1 MQVSTIEQISRSR
14 AGFLLLSGVA
24 FAAWQLTEFH
34 QVQELLG
41 GSAFS
46 LIGSMALTLLILA
59 VVALLVPIFS
69 SPKISTEDE
78 LTRQNRR
85 RVFTWGYCLLISAT
99 VIALFIASNT
109 TLSAVDLLRAIL
121 IVGLSL
127 PLIAFAFFERETHD
141 DE

>member
-1 MQVSTIEQISRSR
+1 MSTINQISRGR
-14 AGFLLLSGVA
+14 AGFLLLLGIA

-34 QVQELLG
+34 HVQEKLS

-46 LIGSMALTLLILA
+46 MIGPMALTLLTLA
-59 VVALLVPIFS
+59 VVALLTPIFAR
-69 SPKISTEDE
+69 PRMSTEDE

-85 RVFTWGYCLLISAT
+85 RAFTWGYCLMIGANL
-99 VIALFIASNT
+99 IALFVASNT
-109 TLSAVDLLRAIL
+109 TVPAHDLLRAML

-127 PLIAFAFFERETHD
+127 PIIGFALMERAVPD